1 MGGQSCQVPEFRKA
15 AKIITFSFQ
24 AILISIWLPW
34 GVDDVTRRGAELRT
48 ADGLRKRQLF
58 PLLSSVLR
66 TQNRTPPPLRSFPQR
81 LSITPTTSRV
91 HFATDK
97 WSLRVEIYQRWSGR
111 YADML
116 GLVRDILILN
126 LIQNEEK

>member
-48 ADGLRKRQLF
+48 ADRLRKRQLF
-58 PLLSSVLR
+58 PLLSSFGAPDTKSNPSSASVISA
-66 TQNRTPPPLRSFPQR
+66 TSVHHTDDEQSSFRDRQMESAGGNLPEVEWEGCR
-81 LSITPTTSRV
+81 YVRFSSRYPNSK
-91 HFATDK
+91 FNTK
-97 WSLRVEIYQRWSGR
+97 
-111 YADML
+111 
-116 GLVRDILILN
+116 
-126 LIQNEEK
+126 